1 MDSLIE
7 VGTYGF
13 EAKIL
18 ITLQDEPTEV
28 EIEGWVDGS
37 DRELVMRIQ
46 GQEVITRV
54 IDGVATVEGDGETV
68 EVPLTEGIGALAP
81 DPQVDP
87 GRDPRN

>member
-1 MDSLIE
+1 MLPASSLTVDSFID

-37 DRELVMRIQ
+37 DRELV
-46 GQEVITRV
+46 
-54 IDGVATVEGDGETV
+54 
-68 EVPLTEGIGALAP
+68 P
-81 DPQVDP
+81 
-87 GRDPRN
+87 